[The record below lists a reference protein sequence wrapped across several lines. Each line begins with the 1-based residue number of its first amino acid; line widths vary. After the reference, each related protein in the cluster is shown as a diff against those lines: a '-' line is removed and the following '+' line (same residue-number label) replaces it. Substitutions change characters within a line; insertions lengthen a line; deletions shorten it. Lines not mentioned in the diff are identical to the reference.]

1 MAQPLEGVEAG
12 GEVGVW
18 CDVVGS
24 FTGAD
29 VACLE
34 LKPH

>member
-1 MAQPLEGVEAG
+1 VAQPLEGVEAG
-12 GEVGVW
+12 CEVAVW

-24 FTGAD
+24 FIGAD
-29 VACLE
+29 VACLK